1 VYFENNLLNLHGYFF
16 VHAMKYISRKLEERV
31 VSSLVHNPVTAVL
44 GPRQSGKSTL
54 ARHLVANWKEALYL
68 DLERPSDLRKLED
81 AELFFT
87 SQKGKLVCLDE
98 IQRKPDLF
106 PVIRSL
112 TDEWEG
118 NGHFLIL
125 GSASRELVEQSSES
139 LAGRI
144 SYKYLSPFTWDEI
157 KFACSWEKFM
167 VQGGFPRSILA
178 ANTSASFDWREDF
191 ISTFLERDLRQWIGF
206 SSTTMRRLWQM
217 LAHLNGQVT
226 NLSMIGSSLGVSHT
240 TIRNYIDLLADTFML
255 SVLQPR
261 MANTGKR
268 QVKSPK
274 TYLTDTG
281 IANTLLGLRSYEQL
295 IGHPSFG
302 ICWETL
308 VLSELKAHFPE
319 ADYTFYRTS
328 HGSEIDF
335 LTEMAGQLIAVEC
348 KATASPALHRGTY
361 SAIEDLKPAITYVV
375 SPVAN
380 GWPMRKGIK
389 VVSLAELITNL
400 QSLS

>member
-1 VYFENNLLNLHGYFF
+1 MEYVP
-16 VHAMKYISRKLEERV
+16 RKLEEKV
-31 VSSLVHNPVTAVL
+31 ISSLVHNPVTAVL

-54 ARHLVANWKEALYL
+54 ARHVVANHKDALYL

-81 AELFFT
+81 PELFFT
-87 SQKGKLVCLDE
+87 TQKGKLVCLDE
-98 IQRKPDLF
+98 IQRRPDLL

-112 TDEWEG
+112 TDEWG
-118 NGHFLIL
+118 GTGYFLIL

-157 KFACSWEKFM
+157 HFACSLETYM
-167 VQGGFPRSILA
+167 VQGGFPRSIL
-178 ANTSASFDWREDF
+178 SADARVSFDWREDF
-191 ISTFLERDLRQWIGF
+191 ISTFLERDLRQWTGF
-206 SSTTMRRLWQM
+206 YSTTMRRLWQM

-240 TIRNYIDLLADTFML
+240 TILNYIDLLADTFML

-268 QVKSPK
+268 QVKSAK

-281 IANTLLGLRSYEQL
+281 IANALLGLSSYEQL

-308 VLSELKAHFPE
+308 VYSELKAHFPE

-328 HGSEIDF
+328 HGSELDF
-335 LTEMAGQLIAVEC
+335 LIEEAGQLIAVEC
-348 KATASPALHRGTY
+348 KATVSPVLSRGIHA
-361 SAIEDLKPAITYVV
+361 AIEDLKPAITYVV
-375 SPVAN
+375 SPVAH
-380 GWPMRKGIK
+380 GWPIKKGIE
-389 VVSLAELITNL
+389 VVSITELIANL
-400 QSLS
+400 QSFR

>member
-1 VYFENNLLNLHGYFF
+1 MEYVP
-16 VHAMKYISRKLEERV
+16 RKLEEKV
-31 VSSLVHNPVTAVL
+31 ISSLVHNPVTAVL

-54 ARHLVANWKEALYL
+54 ARHVVANHKDALYL

-81 AELFFT
+81 PELFFT
-87 SQKGKLVCLDE
+87 TQKGKLVCLDE
-98 IQRKPDLF
+98 IQRRPDLL

-112 TDEWEG
+112 TDEWG
-118 NGHFLIL
+118 GTGYFLIL

-157 KFACSWEKFM
+157 HFACSLETYM
-167 VQGGFPRSILA
+167 VQGGFPRSIL
-178 ANTSASFDWREDF
+178 SADARVSFDWREDF
-191 ISTFLERDLRQWIGF
+191 ISTFLERDLRQWTGF

-268 QVKSPK
+268 QVKSAK

-281 IANTLLGLRSYEQL
+281 IANALLGLSSYEQL

-308 VLSELKAHFPE
+308 VYSELKAHFPE

-328 HGSEIDF
+328 HGSELDF
-335 LTEMAGQLIAVEC
+335 LIEEAGQLIAVEC
-348 KATASPALHRGTY
+348 KATVSPVLSRGIHA
-361 SAIEDLKPAITYVV
+361 AIEDLKPAITYVV
-375 SPVAN
+375 SPVAH
-380 GWPMRKGIK
+380 GWPIKKGIE
-389 VVSLAELITNL
+389 VVSITELIANL
-400 QSLS
+400 QSFR

>member
-1 VYFENNLLNLHGYFF
+1 MEYVP
-16 VHAMKYISRKLEERV
+16 RKLEEKV
-31 VSSLVHNPVTAVL
+31 ISSLVHNPVTAVL

-54 ARHLVANWKEALYL
+54 ARHVVANHKDALYL

-81 AELFFT
+81 PELFFT
-87 SQKGKLVCLDE
+87 TQKGKLVCLDE
-98 IQRKPDLF
+98 IQRRPDLL

-112 TDEWEG
+112 TDEWG
-118 NGHFLIL
+118 GTGYFLIL

-157 KFACSWEKFM
+157 HFACSLETYM
-167 VQGGFPRSILA
+167 VQGGFPRSIL
-178 ANTSASFDWREDF
+178 SADARVSFDWREDF
-191 ISTFLERDLRQWIGF
+191 ISTFLERDLRQWTGF

-268 QVKSPK
+268 QVKSAK

-281 IANTLLGLRSYEQL
+281 IANALLGLSSYEKL

-308 VLSELKAHFPE
+308 VYSELKAHFPE

-328 HGSEIDF
+328 HGSELDF
-335 LTEMAGQLIAVEC
+335 LIEEAGQLIAVEC
-348 KATASPALHRGTY
+348 KATVSPVLSRGIHA
-361 SAIEDLKPAITYVV
+361 AIEDLKPAITYVV
-375 SPVAN
+375 SPVAH
-380 GWPMRKGIK
+380 GWPIKKGIE
-389 VVSLAELITNL
+389 VVSITELIANL
-400 QSLS
+400 QSFR